1 MAFSAE
7 THPTLRDVANVN
19 QADGTIADVVEML
32 MQQYEILTDMVL
44 LPSNEPSSHR
54 HTIRTGLPS
63 GVWRGYNVGVPS
75 SKSQTATVIDTIGN
89 YESFATV
96 DKDLVDLNG
105 NSAAWRLQEEKSF
118 RQTMMQTMA
127 KQLIYGNEA
136 SEPEGFTG
144 IMPRYST
151 VSTSTSE
158 SADNVIDAGGT
169 GGDNA
174 SILLVTWDPSS
185 AFGIYPKGQAGG
197 DNMAGGLS
205 VRDLGEQVLQNVATP
220 SGGTNGT
227 MLALQTH
234 YKWELGFSLRDWRYC
249 GRIANI
255 DKSDLSYDGASGAKL
270 TRYMFE
276 LAEVIPEQ
284 SMGRMAFYMSRN
296 VRTKLFQQLAE
307 GVKSSTL
314 TIDMVGGVR
323 TPMFMGIPIR
333 RVDAMAMDE
342 ARVT

>member
-32 MQQYEILTDMVL
+32 MQQYEILHDMVL
-44 LPSNEPSSHR
+44 MPSNEPLTHR
-54 HTIRTGLPS
+54 HTIRTGLPT
-63 GVWRGYNVGVPS
+63 GVWRGYNIGVPS
-75 SKSQTATVIDTIGN
+75 SKSQTVTVVDTIGN
-89 YESFATV
+89 YEEFATV
-96 DKDLVDLNG
+96 DKDLANLNG
-105 NSAAWRLQEEKSF
+105 NSAAWRLQEEKAF
-118 RQTMMQTMA
+118 RQSMMQTMA

-144 IMPRYST
+144 IMPRYNT
-151 VSTSTSE
+151 VTATTSE
-158 SADNVIDAGGT
+158 SADNVFDAGGT
-169 GGDNA
+169 GGDNT
-174 SILLVTWDPSS
+174 SILLVTWDPST

-197 DNMAGGLS
+197 SDMAGGLM

-220 SGGTNGT
+220 SGGTDGT

-234 YKWELGFSLRDWRYC
+234 YKWELGFALRDWRYC
-249 GRIANI
+249 GRICNI
-255 DKSDLSYDGASGAKL
+255 DKSLLSADASAGAHL
-270 TRYMFE
+270 TRLMFE
-276 LAEVIPEQ
+276 LMEVIPEQ

-296 VRTKLFQQLAE
+296 TRTKLFQQLAE

-323 TPMFMGIPIR
+323 TPMFMGVPIR
-333 RVDAMAMDE
+333 RVDAMSADE